1 MQIFSARAEN
11 GGWLILNSK
20 LRIGN
25 AYTQCGRIAN
35 SPERPVAGCF
45 LIRESA
51 LKMLILRTGELQ
63 IRPNGEKGVPLLG
76 RNLANRSKSCKSVL
90 PRKGRKRCWL
100 ISNPKKC
107 IGNAYTQDG
116 RIANSPERGMDG
128 FAITGILVAYG
139 EKSCKSMQIIQIFF
153 LFLYLCCDMR
163 LTMTV

>member
-1 MQIFSARAEN
+1 MFFNQR
-11 GGWLILNSK
+11 K
-20 LRIGN
+20 RIGN

-51 LKMLILRTGELQ
+51 LEMLILSAEELQ
-63 IRPNGEKGVPLLG
+63 IRPNGEKGVPLRG

-107 IGNAYTQDG
+107 IGNAYTQNG
-116 RIANSPERGMDG
+116 RIANSPERGLNGD
-128 FAITGILVAYG
+128 FSRLWRDIF
-139 EKSCKSMQIIQIFF
+139 QIYVNHSNLFSIFVPLLRHVF
-153 LFLYLCCDMR
+153 NNDCLGDCH
-163 LTMTV
+163 